1 VHASQAAGVG
11 SASAMEAAARDLA
24 HQLEASLEPEWL
36 AEADRRLLHQSEL
49 LTVRIAKAPSK
60 RIVTALAHAAAN
72 QLNAAVA
79 QVRC

>member
-1 VHASQAAGVG
+1 
-11 SASAMEAAARDLA
+11 MEAAAADLA
-24 HQLEASLEPEWL
+24 NQLEASLEPEWL

-60 RIVTALAHAAAN
+60 RIVTALAAAAAN

-79 QVRC
+79 QVSCAHAR